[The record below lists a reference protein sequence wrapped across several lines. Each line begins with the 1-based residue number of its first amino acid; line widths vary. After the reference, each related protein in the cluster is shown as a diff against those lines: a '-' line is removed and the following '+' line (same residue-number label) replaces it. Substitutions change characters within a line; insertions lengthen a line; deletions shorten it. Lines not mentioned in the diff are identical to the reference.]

1 MEGDDQTEVTI
12 EPGDL
17 DGWVKITGL
26 EIDVGDA
33 GSWDEPS
40 TKQKSKPRAR
50 PRQTQNFEVE
60 DDDNGVAEWG
70 EVAPVAS
77 PSEASVTTPTTKGE
91 PEMNPADQ
99 EAFDWGDQA
108 NSQSVDTAAV
118 DVSATYNAPKL
129 QGGELTG
136 KPGDWECPACQYVN
150 FGSRGECRQC
160 KRWRAD
166 FPSGSVRVVP
176 GDVPEGG
183 FSADWACDECG
194 FLNFAS
200 RQECRECDSPRP
212 QVAAGGGNLVL
223 GEAATSELGGTKT
236 GGATATSIAGRLG
249 VRPRGSAAA
258 ARTSS
263 RGTGSAWSAD
273 SRTSP
278 LARSVAS
285 ASVRVLPGQG
295 DAPRRSNRAWWGTGT
310 VLSADSTTSPP
321 ATTAE
326 SAPNQGPQ
334 EPARLKKV
342 GTGAALNVGLSIL
355 DLATSAVTA
364 C

>member
-1 MEGDDQTEVTI
+1 MRLNCKEESSRAN
-12 EPGDL
+12 PGTGSVPPASTSTL
-17 DGWVKITGL
+17 GRGASAGSASGGGRTFLVVACGWSQGMCQRAGSAPTGL
-26 EIDVGDA
+26 A
-33 GSWDEPS
+33 TSAASS
-40 TKQKSKPRAR
+40 TSRRAR
-50 PRQTQNFEVE
+50 SAASAT
-60 DDDNGVAEWG
+60 
-70 EVAPVAS
+70 APVLRW
-77 PSEASVTTPTTKGE
+77 PL
-91 PEMNPADQ
+91 
-99 EAFDWGDQA
+99 
-108 NSQSVDTAAV
+108 AA
-118 DVSATYNAPKL
+118 AT
-129 QGGELTG
+129 
-136 KPGDWECPACQYVN
+136 WC
-150 FGSRGECRQC
+150 
-160 KRWRAD
+160 
-166 FPSGSVRVVP
+166 
-176 GDVPEGG
+176 
-183 FSADWACDECG
+183 WA
-194 FLNFAS
+194 
-200 RQECRECDSPRP
+200 
-212 QVAAGGGNLVL
+212 
-223 GEAATSELGGTKT
+223 EAATSELGGTKT